1 MFGQMGVANSSPGPN
16 TNVLSLPDFLDEPSG
31 DGALNGIP
39 VTVVAAAV
47 LS

>member
-1 MFGQMGVANSSPGPN
+1 VN
-16 TNVLSLPDFLDEPSG
+16 TNVLSPTDFLDEASG
-31 DGALNGIP
+31 NGALNGIP